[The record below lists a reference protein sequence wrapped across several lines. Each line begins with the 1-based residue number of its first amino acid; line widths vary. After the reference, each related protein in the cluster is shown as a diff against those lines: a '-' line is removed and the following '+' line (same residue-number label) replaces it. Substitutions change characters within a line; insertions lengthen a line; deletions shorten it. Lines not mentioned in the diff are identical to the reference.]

1 MKKDY
6 FYTFQAH
13 LELINKE
20 MRIALFGTIFS
31 ENFNKYIQHLINKLE
46 AEKIQICVEEKFLEF
61 INDKLRFKNDIV
73 TFKNHE
79 ELKSQADILF
89 SVGGDGTLLKAVSY
103 VRNSNIPIMGINT
116 GRLGFISSIA
126 PDQIDEAIN
135 DLLKNNYK
143 TDRRTLLTLT
153 TSNNLFKNKNFA
165 LNEVSVVKKDTSSM
179 VKIDAYV
186 DNEFLNTYWADGL
199 IVSTPTGSTGYSLSC
214 GGPIIMPGTNN
225 IIITPIAQHNLNVR
239 PIVINDNSII
249 KLKVEDRDQL
259 ALVSLDSCSRAFDS
273 SIELTIKKA
282 DFRITLIEPQGNSFT
297 STIRHKLMW
306 GIDKRN

>member
-1 MKKDY
+1 
-6 FYTFQAH
+6 
-13 LELINKE
+13 
-20 MRIALFGTIFS
+20 MRIALFGTNFS

-46 AEKIQICVEEKFLEF
+46 SEKVEIFIEQFFLNYLEEKI
-61 INDKLRFKNDIV
+61 RFKNDV
-73 TFKNHE
+73 QTFTNHE
-79 ELKSQADILF
+79 DLKNKADVLF
-89 SVGGDGTLLKAVSY
+89 SIGGDGTLLNAISY
-103 VRNSNIPIMGINT
+103 IRDSNIPILGINT

-126 PDQIDEAIN
+126 PDQIEQAIN
-135 DLLKNNYK
+135 DVLNNNYK
-143 TDRRTLLTLT
+143 TNKRTLLSLK

-165 LNEVSVVKKDTSSM
+165 LNEVAILKKDTSSM
-179 VKIDAYV
+179 IKVDAYV
-186 DNEFLNTYWADGL
+186 DDEFLNTYWADGL

-214 GGPIIMPGTNN
+214 GGPIIAPGTNN

-239 PIVINDNSII
+239 PIVINHNSII

-282 DFRITLIEPQGNSFT
+282 NFKINLIEPQNNSFI
-297 STIRHKLMW
+297 STVRQKLMW